1 MACISKGR
9 SAWARQLC
17 PSRGSTLASRSSSRL
32 GTLRCPFPS
41 RSEPAGSA
49 CTTAQARWRQG
60 SVTTAAR
67 GGTAGQRGSG
77 QRGSVRAGS
86 LRTLRR
92 LTRGCS
98 ARPGPAARPRRDG
111 AHVARPRSVRGTRAL
126 GGGGATRRST
136 SSQGDCSRCCSR
148 HPVRCCLGPPASSH
162 ARRPSFLCA
171 VLGMRSV
178 ATNSKQLTENAA
190 PRVH

>member
-1 MACISKGR
+1 MPVSQPQR
-9 SAWARQLC
+9 
-17 PSRGSTLASRSSSRL
+17 ASRQCLHDGAGAVATGLRHHSSERRDS
-32 GTLRCPFPS
+32 G
-41 RSEPAGSA
+41 A
-49 CTTAQARWRQG
+49 
-60 SVTTAAR
+60 
-67 GGTAGQRGSG
+67 AGQRAAGSG

-148 HPVRCCLGPPASSH
+148 HPVRCCLGPPASSP

>member
-77 QRGSVRAGS
+77 QRAAGS
-86 LRTLRR
+86 
-92 LTRGCS
+92 G
-98 ARPGPAARPRRDG
+98 AAF
-111 AHVARPRSVRGTRAL
+111 AL
-126 GGGGATRRST
+126 GRCARCAASPEAAQHGQDQRPDLGATAPTSPGLDQSVGRAHWAAAVRR
-136 SSQGDCSRCCSR
+136 
-148 HPVRCCLGPPASSH
+148 A
-162 ARRPSFLCA
+162 
-171 VLGMRSV
+171 
-178 ATNSKQLTENAA
+178 AA
-190 PRVH
+190 PRPRVTALAAAPAIPSAAVSARRLRRTPAVHPSCVRFSG